1 MNKLDM
7 IIKGCENWLK
17 NHGKNDYLPLA
28 YEAVQD
34 LVSVL
39 KEHNV
44 KTAGD
49 NKIPLK
55 W

>member
-1 MNKLDM
+1 MADREL
-7 IIKGCENWLK
+7 IIKACEKWLESHDK
-17 NHGKNDYLPLA
+17 TDCLA
-28 YEAVQD
+28 LTYNAVQD
-34 LVSVL
+34 LLSVL

-44 KTAGD
+44 KAAGD

>member
-1 MNKLDM
+1 MADKEL
-7 IIKGCENWLK
+7 IIKACEKWLK
-17 NHGKNDYLPLA
+17 SHDKTDFLPLS

-39 KEHNV
+39 KEHNA

>member
-1 MNKLDM
+1 MTELDN

-17 NHGKNDYLPLA
+17 NHEQNDYLPLA

-39 KEHNV
+39 KEHNA

>member
-1 MNKLDM
+1 MAELEK

-17 NHGKNDYLPLA
+17 NHEQNDYLPLA

-39 KEHNV
+39 KEQNRRIV
-44 KTAGD
+44 EDDA
-49 NKIPLK
+49 
-55 W
+55 